1 MDRIVCLLIVLLV
14 AFCSTLSFVIGRMM
28 LRRETM
34 KDIQKLHTDLSG
46 IENAEYVGV
55 VLPQELRFRI
65 CDTVKS
71 YMKEHFPDELIDAID
86 DYVDARIWLEDLED

>member
-1 MDRIVCLLIVLLV
+1 
-14 AFCSTLSFVIGRMM
+14 
-28 LRRETM
+28 M
-34 KDIQKLHTDLSG
+34 KDIRELHTKLSG

-65 CDTVKS
+65 CDAVKG
-71 YMKEHFPDELIDAID
+71 YMKENFPDELIDAID